1 LIAAISK
8 QGEEWILMKKLFR
21 GIQRT
26 IPLAGFIAFV
36 IILAACGGGQ
46 SNPIPPA
53 QPSQPD
59 LAFTGSYDF
68 IYERTLS
75 PTGNDLY
82 TFVVDV
88 RNQGSA
94 PANDVQIVAH
104 YKGPGIE
111 GDMEALDNAGYYSIG
126 AGETVKARFQFI
138 YEKPF
143 SGNYDFTVTVDP
155 ANSIQEEDES
165 NNRFAFNRTF

>member
-1 LIAAISK
+1 MVKLFLGLRRIVALSGLIALS
-8 QGEEWILMKKLFR
+8 ILL
-21 GIQRT
+21 
-26 IPLAGFIAFV
+26 V
-36 IILAACGGGQ
+36 ACNGGPG
-46 SNPIPPA
+46 SPNLPA

-68 IYERTLS
+68 VYERTLS

-82 TFVVDV
+82 TFVVEV

-94 PANDVQIVAH
+94 PVNDVQIVAH
-104 YKGPGIE
+104 SKGPGIE
-111 GDMEALDNAGYYSIG
+111 GDLEALDNAGYYSIG

-155 ANSIQEEDES
+155 ANSIQEENES
-165 NNRFAFNRTF
+165 NNRLAFNRTF